1 MKPTRIRN
9 RLMILCAVTLFMT
22 GVAQIQF
29 KNARASTSKQP
40 LSNSPLPKEIRGT
53 DADDSQLRA
62 GLSVGETKLQVSESY
77 GKLPLSFEVNRG
89 QAPASVRFISRGRG
103 SSLYLTS
110 DEALLVLKTPS
121 PQNTQNQLKTSPS
134 EDAQHGSAGASA
146 KSTGPETITLD
157 MKLLGSNRKADIEPS
172 DQLPGVSN
180 YFIGNDPSKWQ
191 TGVPTYGRV
200 TYRGVY
206 PGVNLAYHGNGSQL
220 EYDFTVAPNGD
231 PGLIRLSFSGAL
243 GLKIDK
249 GGDLLLRLR
258 SGDLRQL
265 KPHIYQEVNGEK
277 RAVDGGY
284 VLRGKRIVGFHLGP
298 YDTTK
303 PLVIDPVFSY
313 STLLGGTSTDQSN
326 AIAVDPAGHAYIT
339 GSTTSFNFPTTVG
352 AYSTT
357 YANSTDV
364 FVTKFDP
371 TGSSLFYSTFIGGN
385 SSDSGNAIALDSGGD
400 AFITGTTSSANF
412 PTTNGAFQTVPNS
425 FQNAFVTELNSTGS
439 ALVYSTFLG
448 GSSNGTTGSGISV
461 DSSGSAYV
469 TGNTGSATFPTTN
482 GAFQTTLANNS
493 QDAFITKFN
502 GSGTALVYSTYLG
515 GNNIEQATGI
525 VVDSSGDAYVTG
537 STNSPNFP
545 TTNGAFQTT
554 FGGPQSTC
562 CFSFFGDA
570 FVTKINS
577 TGTALVYSTFVG
589 GSGADGGFGI
599 ALDSS
604 GNAYI
609 AGATGSTNFPTTSGV
624 FKGANH
630 GVFKTTDAGA
640 DWGPAS
646 SGLPPSAITSIAI
659 DHLSPSTLYAGT
671 SNNGVF
677 KSTNGGGTWVAH
689 NFGLT
694 STNVLTAAVDPT
706 NSSVIYLGTFDHGV
720 FKSTDA
726 GGSWN
731 AMDTGEGGPQ
741 VNSLVIDPSTTSTLY
756 AGTGGCCSGSGVF
769 KTTNGGATWTA
780 ANTGLTSTN
789 VIALAIDP
797 NNTSNIYAALPF
809 PGVFKSTNGG
819 NTWTQVLGNNFNN
832 VDATCLAI
840 DPANPA
846 RVYTG
851 TPSGVLKSTDAGA
864 TWNPANAGLNLNIAA
879 LAISSTSIEYAATG
893 GGVFKS
899 TNGGGSWVSENNG
912 IAGSPI
918 NAVAV
923 DPSTP
928 STVYV
933 GSSTGGAT
941 DAFVTA
947 LNATG
952 TGLVYSTYLGGS
964 NSDEAFG
971 IALDSS
977 NNAYVTGITSSNNF
991 PTTPGAYPF
1000 TGFNQ
1005 DAFVAKLN
1013 STATNLIYSTYVGGN
1028 EGANGTGIAVDSNF
1042 NAYVTGYTQSSDFP
1056 TTPGTYQP
1064 NLSGNFNTDAF
1075 VVKLMQSPGLLAD
1088 LMITMTSSP
1097 SGPVSGQVQYMV
1109 TVTNNGPDP
1118 ASSITITDNLP
1129 PSLSPSCFGCST
1141 FGNTEMATIPSL
1153 APGASSNIT
1162 FSANVNCQA
1171 TNLSN
1176 IVNTATVSSK
1186 TPDPNSSDNSAT
1198 VTNTAS
1204 TQPPTLTPQSQQVPA
1219 AGGSFFLSFQASGG
1233 QCAWSASTNVP
1244 WITLNQT
1251 QGFGGQSIPF
1261 QVAANHML
1269 ASRTGMITVAGQTAS
1284 VTQLGTGK
1292 ATKFD
1297 FDGDGKADLA
1307 FWRASTGVWMVIN
1320 SSTQTVTNKSWG
1332 LPNMGDMIV
1341 PGDYDGDGKTDF
1353 AIWRSSTGDWW
1364 IVNSSNGSVT
1374 HTGWGLPNMG
1384 DIPVPGD
1391 YDGDGKTDIAIWR
1404 SSTGEWWIINSSN
1417 GSITHKG
1424 WGLPNMGDV
1433 PVQGDYDG
1441 DGKTDLA
1448 IWRGST
1454 GDWWVMDSSTGG
1466 FTRTN
1471 LGLAS
1476 QGDHAVPADY
1486 DGDGKTDIAV
1496 WNGMGSM
1503 WRILRSSDG
1512 GTTVRFFGASSAG
1525 DIAVPADYDG
1535 DGKADIAVWRGPSGQ
1550 WFILDSSTGMTTV
1563 TVWGQ
1568 AGAGDIPVPSAFLK

>member
-1 MKPTRIRN
+1 MKTTLIRN
-9 RLMILCAVTLFMT
+9 HLMIFCALTLFLT
-22 GVAQIQF
+22 AAAQIQF

-40 LSNSPLPKEIRGT
+40 SSNSPTTKEVNADGSQPRGNV
-53 DADDSQLRA
+53 SA
-62 GLSVGETKLQVSESY
+62 GGANLQVSESY
-77 GKLPLSFEVNRG
+77 GRLPLSFEVNRG
-89 QAPASVRFISRGRG
+89 QAPASVRFISRARG

-110 DEALLVLKTPS
+110 DEAVLVLKTPS
-121 PQNTQNQLKTSPS
+121 PQNTENQLKTSPS
-134 EDAQHGSAGASA
+134 EDAQHGSAATSA
-146 KSTGPETITLD
+146 GPETVSLG

-172 DQLPGVSN
+172 GQLPGVSN

-200 TYRGVY
+200 TYRSVY
-206 PGVNLAYHGNGSQL
+206 PGVNLAYHGDGRQL
-220 EYDFTVAPNGD
+220 EYDFTVAPDVG
-231 PGLIRLSFSGAL
+231 PGVIRLSFSGAL

-249 GGDLLLRLR
+249 NGDLLLRLR
-258 SGDLRQL
+258 SGEVRQL
-265 KPHIYQEVNGEK
+265 KPHIYQEVNGEQ
-277 RAVDGGY
+277 REVDGGY
-284 VLRGKRIVGFHLGP
+284 MLRGKRIVGFRIAE
-298 YDTTK
+298 YDKTK

-313 STLLGGTSTDQSN
+313 STLLGGTSFDQAN
-326 AIAVDPAGHAYIT
+326 AIAVDAMGHAYVT
-339 GSTTSFNFPTTVG
+339 GTTTSFNFPTTVG

-357 YANSTDV
+357 YANQSDV

-371 TGSSLFYSTFIGGN
+371 TGSSLFYSTFIGGS
-385 SSDSGNAIALDSGGD
+385 SSDTGNAIALDSAGD
-400 AFITGTTSSANF
+400 AFITGATSSTNF
-412 PTTNGAFQTVPNS
+412 PTTNGAFQTVLNG

-448 GSSNGTTGSGISV
+448 GSNNSSSGSGIAA

-469 TGNTGSATFPTTN
+469 TGNTSASNFPTTN
-482 GAFQTTLANNS
+482 GAFQTTMASFS

-502 GSGTALVYSTYLG
+502 TSGTALVYSTYLG
-515 GNNIEQATGI
+515 GTSTDQASAI
-525 VVDSSGDAYVTG
+525 AVDSSGNAYVTG
-537 STNSPNFP
+537 STGSSNFP
-545 TTNGAFQTT
+545 TTMGAFQTT
-554 FGGPQSTC
+554 FGGPVNSC
-562 CFSFFGDA
+562 CFGFFGDT
-570 FVTKINS
+570 FVTKMNS
-577 TGTALVYSTFVG
+577 TGTALVYSTFLG

-609 AGATGSTNFPTTSGV
+609 AGATNSNDFPTTPGV
-624 FKGANH
+624 FKAANH

-646 SGLPPSAITSIAI
+646 SGLPALATITSIAI

-671 SNNGVF
+671 SNNGLF
-677 KSTNGGGTWVAH
+677 KSTDGGGTWVAR

-694 STNVLTAAVDPT
+694 STNVLTEVVDPT
-706 NSSVIYLGTFDHGV
+706 NSSVVYLGTFDHGV

-726 GGSWN
+726 GGSWH

-741 VNSLVIDPSTTSTLY
+741 VNSLVIDPTNTSTVY

-780 ANTGLTSTN
+780 GNTGLGSTN
-789 VIALAIDP
+789 VAALAIDP
-797 NNTSNIYAALPF
+797 SSPSNIYAAISF
-809 PGVFKSTNGG
+809 GGVFKSTNGG
-819 NTWTQVLGNNFNN
+819 NTWTQVLGSNFNN
-832 VDATCLAI
+832 VSTTSLAI

-846 RVYTG
+846 TVYTG
-851 TPSGVLKSTDAGA
+851 TPSFGVLRSTDAGG
-864 TWNPANAGLNLNIAA
+864 TWNPVNSGLSNLNVSA
-879 LAISSTSIEYAATG
+879 LAVSSTSIVYAATG
-893 GGVFKS
+893 GGVFKT
-899 TNGGGSWVSENNG
+899 TNGGASWVSENNG

-918 NAVAV
+918 TAIAV

-928 STVYV
+928 STVYA
-933 GSSTGGAT
+933 GSSSGTT

-952 TGLVYSTYLGGS
+952 AALIYSTYLGGS
-964 NSDEAFG
+964 NTDEAFG
-971 IALDSS
+971 IALDSN
-977 NNAYVTGITSSNNF
+977 NNAYVTGITNSTNF
-991 PTTPGAYPF
+991 PTTPGAYQF

-1013 STATNLIYSTYVGGN
+1013 SSATNLMYSTYVGGSN
-1028 EGANGTGIAVDSNF
+1028 GANGTGIAVDSNF
-1042 NAYVTGYTQSSDFP
+1042 NAYVTGFTQSNDFP
-1056 TTPGTYQP
+1056 TTPGSYQP
-1064 NLSGNFNTDAF
+1064 NLSSSFNQDAF

-1097 SGPVSGQVQYMV
+1097 SGPVSGQVQYMI

-1118 ASSITITDNLP
+1118 AFSVMVTDTFP
-1129 PSLSPSCFGCST
+1129 SSLSLANCFSCNI
-1141 FGNTEMATIPSL
+1141 FGNTATASL
-1153 APGASSNIT
+1153 GTLAAGASSNVT
-1162 FSANVNCQA
+1162 FSANVNCQT

-1176 IVNTATVSSK
+1176 IVNTAAVSSV
-1186 TPDPNSSDNSAT
+1186 TPDPNSNDNSAT

-1204 TQPPTLTPQSQQVPA
+1204 TQPPTLTPQSQQVSA
-1219 AGGSFFLSFQASGG
+1219 AGGNFFLSFQASGG

-1251 QGFGGQSIPF
+1251 RGFGGQSIPF
-1261 QVAANHML
+1261 QVAANHMS
-1269 ASRTGMITVAGQTAS
+1269 AARTGMITVAGQTAS

-1292 ATKFD
+1292 STQFD

-1307 FWRASTGVWMVIN
+1307 VWRAPTGVWMVIN
-1320 SSTQTVTNKSWG
+1320 SSTQTETDKAWG
-1332 LPNMGDMIV
+1332 LPNKGDMIV

-1364 IVNSSNGSVT
+1364 IVNSSNGSIT

-1404 SSTGEWWIINSSN
+1404 SSTGDWWIINSSN

-1454 GDWWVMDSSTGG
+1454 GDWWVIDSSTGA

-1486 DGDGKTDIAV
+1486 DGDGKTDMAV
-1496 WNGMGSM
+1496 WNGMNSM

-1550 WFILDSSTGMTTV
+1550 WFILNSSTNMTTV
-1563 TVWGQ
+1563 TVWGL
-1568 AGAGDIPVPSAFLK
+1568 AGSGDIPVPSAFLK